1 MRFAI
6 LEDLMPE
13 TPPPEPNSAPKNEP
27 EPEPKSEKK
36 IPYENLKGIIDNIGF
51 KLANDEEMTEAEKL
65 QRWVNC
71 LEWALPLIPDEH
83 QQAKSRF
90 LEAIKPPS
98 KWDYTN
104 RLKS

>member
-71 LEWALPLIPDEH
+71 LEWALPLIPMNT
-83 QQAKSRF
+83 SRQNRGF
-90 LEAIKPPS
+90 LKQSNPRRNGTIP
-98 KWDYTN
+98 TG
-104 RLKS
+104 

>member
-1 MRFAI
+1 MRFAT

-13 TPPPEPNSAPKNEP
+13 TPPPEPNSAPKIEP

-36 IPYENLKGIIDNIGF
+36 IPYENLKGIINNIGF
-51 KLANDEEMTEAEKL
+51 KLANDEEMTEDEKL
-65 QRWVNC
+65 KRWVNR

-83 QQAKSRF
+83 QHTKSKF
-90 LEAIKPPS
+90 LEVIQNPS

-104 RLKS
+104 RLNS

>member
-13 TPPPEPNSAPKNEP
+13 TPPPEPNSAPKIEP

-36 IPYENLKGIIDNIGF
+36 PMKISKGSLIISDSNSQ
-51 KLANDEEMTEAEKL
+51 MTEDEKL
-65 QRWVNC
+65 KRGVNC

-83 QQAKSRF
+83 QHAKAKF
-90 LEAIKPPS
+90 LEVIQNPS

-104 RLKS
+104 RLNA